1 MVRWLTCTHVVAGG
15 EVQLGRQDRSN
26 TAAREAR
33 SNEIRDGNTFV
44 CSEHERLHLAGFRTK
59 LQESDVPHLQAYWF
73 PMRGPVLDRE
83 EYIEQEYFFRVY
95 RERLMENVPS
105 QEILKTISEEILAT
119 TRLPMAI
126 DFMRAEIL
134 HSGKISTAMFRLP
147 HYFAPFQAYV
157 ISRAEEDDSRFEQLT
172 ALKILESEARYRSTS
187 ASMPGLF
194 IFQLECIARNRLGYS
209 EGLKMMA
216 ADPLYSEEWGRWIT
230 RLAGSLGEREL
241 AEIVYGA
248 SQHLLNRRAT
258 TRSPGGAAA
267 PKTEEP
273 APEKVP
279 TALFGDQEGRIAKAN
294 IGRDPLYFFAA
305 LQRQLS
311 YPAVPRSNQAEADE
325 NKKLPPFLEARL
337 NKIEQRLKIT
347 EMEAKGGIDLTR
359 FYKQPDGET
368 PKFESMP

>member
-1 MVRWLTCTHVVAGG
+1 
-15 EVQLGRQDRSN
+15 
-26 TAAREAR
+26 
-33 SNEIRDGNTFV
+33 
-44 CSEHERLHLAGFRTK
+44 
-59 LQESDVPHLQAYWF
+59 
-73 PMRGPVLDRE
+73 MRGSVLDRE

-95 RERLMENVPS
+95 RERLLENVPS

-147 HYFAPFQAYV
+147 HYFAPFQAFV
-157 ISRAEEDDSRFEQLT
+157 ISRAEEDESRFEQLT
-172 ALKILESEARYRSTS
+172 ALKILESEARYRAQN

-194 IFQLECIARNRLGYS
+194 IFQLECIARNRLGYT
-209 EGLKMMA
+209 EGLKAMSG
-216 ADPLYSEEWGRWIT
+216 DPMYSEDWGRWIT

-241 AEIVYGA
+241 AEIVYIS
-248 SQHLLNRRAT
+248 SQHFQNRRNT
-258 TRSPGGAAA
+258 TRSPSASAGSSEDA
-267 PKTEEP
+267 PAVT
-273 APEKVP
+273 VP

-305 LQRQLS
+305 LQRQLG
-311 YPAVPRSNQAEADE
+311 YPAVPRSLQAEADE
-325 NKKLPPFLEARL
+325 SRKLPPFLEARL

-368 PKFESMP
+368 PKFDTLP